1 MNRSILHVD
10 MNNCYASIEL
20 LSRPDL
26 AGRPVAVG
34 GDESLRHGIV
44 LAKNE
49 IAKRFGVKTAQTLW
63 QARQLCPDLVILKPH
78 HALYQEY
85 SNRARRIYGQYTDQV
100 EPFGLDEAWLDVT
113 GSQKLFGNGEQIAQQ
128 IRQRV
133 KKELGL
139 TVSVGV
145 SFNKAFAK
153 LASDMKKPDAVTV
166 LSRENFRQLAWPLP
180 AEALLYVGPATRE
193 KLRRHGV
200 DTIGRLAGTPRIY
213 LENWFGKCGAML
225 HDYANGLDA
234 SPVRR
239 VSQQETVKSIGNSTT
254 TPRDLCSHE
263 DARIVL
269 WMLCETVAK
278 RLRDQG
284 LACGTIHL
292 YLRDCN
298 LNGTERQM
306 HLARPTFLS
315 SELFSAAMLLLRTQY
330 AFRLPLRS
338 IGLRTSGLIGASTP
352 CQISLFANEERRMR
366 QEALERAC
374 DRIRRQYGDRMLVR
388 AATIQDATLP
398 PVSFH
403 QESFLA

>member
-1 MNRSILHVD
+1 MNPCG
-10 MNNCYASIEL
+10 MA
-20 LSRPDL
+20 LSWQKTRLPSAL
-26 AGRPVAVG
+26 A
-34 GDESLRHGIV
+34 
-44 LAKNE
+44 
-49 IAKRFGVKTAQTLW
+49 FKTAQTLW

-239 VSQQETVKSIGNSTT
+239 VSQQETVKASEIPPQRQGIYAATKMRAS
-254 TPRDLCSHE
+254 CFG
-263 DARIVL
+263 
-269 WMLCETVAK
+269 CFAK
-278 RLRDQG
+278 PLPSG
-284 LACGTIHL
+284 CG
-292 YLRDCN
+292 
-298 LNGTERQM
+298 
-306 HLARPTFLS
+306 
-315 SELFSAAMLLLRTQY
+315 
-330 AFRLPLRS
+330 FRV
-338 IGLRTSGLIGASTP
+338 GLRNHSSVSARLQSQRYGAANASGAPNIPFIGTFFSGNAA
-352 CQISLFANEERRMR
+352 FAHTIRLSPAAAQHRSAY
-366 QEALERAC
+366 QRA
-374 DRIRRQYGDRMLVR
+374 DRRQY
-388 AATIQDATLP
+388 ALP
-398 PVSFH
+398 DFSVC
-403 QESFLA
+403 Q